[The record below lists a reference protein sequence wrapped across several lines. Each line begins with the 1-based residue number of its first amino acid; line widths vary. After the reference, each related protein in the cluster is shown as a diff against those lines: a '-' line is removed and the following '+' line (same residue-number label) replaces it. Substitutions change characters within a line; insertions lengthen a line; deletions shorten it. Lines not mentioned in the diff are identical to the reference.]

1 VTRHWVTR
9 QTLLLQEGLLS
20 AFLPLML
27 ILVNNGV
34 TQVVDDRAKVDAKRA
49 VSAFLLQAY
58 WLAMF
63 FPMPLANF
71 LDSAQT
77 VTKNFPFF

>member
-1 VTRHWVTR
+1 
-9 QTLLLQEGLLS
+9 
-20 AFLPLML
+20 ML